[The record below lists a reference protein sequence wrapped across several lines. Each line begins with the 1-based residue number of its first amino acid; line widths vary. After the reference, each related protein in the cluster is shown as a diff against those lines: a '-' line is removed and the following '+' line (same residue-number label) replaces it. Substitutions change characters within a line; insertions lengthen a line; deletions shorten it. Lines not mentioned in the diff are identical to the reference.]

1 MQKSP
6 ENSAGPSDTY
16 VKAKTMKFFGFA
28 TEIIEI
34 QDFLAN
40 YQRKSSLH
48 CFFALIFILF
58 SVKAMEANSGC
69 DEEIKC

>member
-28 TEIIEI
+28 TEITEI
-34 QDFLAN
+34 QDFFWKLPMQIIAT
-40 YQRKSSLH
+40 SLL
-48 CFFALIFILF
+48 CINIYF
-58 SVKAMEANSGC
+58 VKR
-69 DEEIKC
+69 